1 MSAVVER
8 LEGPA
13 RAAVTPPAEVSE
25 DGLLVRALCEGD
37 GSAFEKLYRRFA
49 PVAHGILLARVPP
62 AHVEDLVQEVFLSVY
77 RRIRSLRD
85 PNAFPGW
92 LATIARN
99 RAMDFHRHVP
109 KTEELTEDSGRREPE
124 EENETQ
130 GILAAIRALPEAYRE
145 PLLLRLVEGLT
156 GPEIAQRTGL
166 TPGSVRVNLHRGMQ
180 RLKEELRKR
189 GIHG

>member
-8 LEGPA
+8 LEGPV
-13 RAAVTPPAEVSE
+13 RSAVTPAAQVSE

-37 GSAFEKLYRRFA
+37 GSAFEELYRRFA
-49 PVAHGILLARVPP
+49 PVAHGIILARVPP
-62 AHVEDLVQEVFLSVY
+62 AHVEDLVQEVFLSVH

-109 KTEELTEDSGRREPE
+109 RTEELTEDSARREPE